1 MVRHVHILVLSTVV
15 VLVAAGGAKLFS
27 QAPGPR
33 GPGGGG
39 PGIGGGLPLR
49 ELELTEAQREQAQQL
64 VQQHR
69 EATRTLV
76 ERAQSARQAQRQAM
90 DAIPFSEPAVRTAMA
105 AMAEVEAD
113 LAVQQAR
120 LQGEIYGLLTT
131 DQQERLQKIRADRET
146 RMRERLA
153 RPRQRGA
160 DQARPQA

>member
-64 VQQHR
+64 MQQHR

-76 ERAQSARQAQRQAM
+76 ERAQAARVAQRQAM
-90 DAIPFSEPAVRTAMA
+90 DAIPFSEPAFLGPPEGGHYCTTGKRTRPNRPPY
-105 AMAEVEAD
+105 VSSKS
-113 LAVQQAR
+113 
-120 LQGEIYGLLTT
+120 LT
-131 DQQERLQKIRADRET
+131 
-146 RMRERLA
+146 
-153 RPRQRGA
+153 
-160 DQARPQA
+160 

>member
-39 PGIGGGLPLR
+39 PGIGGGLPLH

-90 DAIPFSEPAVRTAMA
+90 DAIPFSEPAVRAAMA

-131 DQQERLQKIRADRET
+131 DQQERLQKIRADREA
-146 RMRERLA
+146 RMKERLA

-160 DQARPQA
+160 GQARPSA